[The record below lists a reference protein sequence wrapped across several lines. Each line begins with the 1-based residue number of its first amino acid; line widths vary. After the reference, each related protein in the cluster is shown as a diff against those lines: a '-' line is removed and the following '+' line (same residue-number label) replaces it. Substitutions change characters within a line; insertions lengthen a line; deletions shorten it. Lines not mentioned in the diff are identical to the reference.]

1 MFLPRSGLATVGE
14 HFSSECRLAAVCCGM
29 GEAAENKYV
38 SQLQDVYN
46 SCDTTGTGYLDKEE
60 LTELCRKLHLERQLP
75 VLLQTLLGHDHF
87 ARVNFE
93 EFKEGFVAVLSSNID
108 LGISDEESS
117 YLEPAVPDD
126 VKPKYVNGA
135 KWYGRWT
142 KPELQETEVETTK
155 YLQDQQVK
163 ASVKSQL
170 RRSASLESAESLKSD
185 EEVESAKEPQNEMFP
200 AQGQTSTW
208 NPDLFD
214 SPRQTDSPCF
224 DMTEGQIRGIWE
236 ELDIGNT
243 GYLSKCE
250 LATVCKNIGL
260 KELEQE
266 ELEDLFRRL
275 DRDGDGRVSF
285 QEFELGLSSHGPV
298 SFPVFSTPVKQP
310 RQLPDHQASE
320 ENGLRIATPL
330 LLSSYE
336 CLRPFSCI
344 NDGSGFASPA
354 QILSI
359 WAQEGVENCKE
370 ILKSLDFS
378 LEEKVS
384 LAELAVAFDNE
395 LMVSKSGVQHAAF
408 ASYKH
413 ELNYLEAQ
421 VEQVSRERDKARLD
435 LEKAEKLN
443 LQLVKEVDD
452 HHEAMEHHHESKLKD
467 LEQDYRGKLSII
479 KSDVE
484 TDRALLLQQVT
495 DQQTK
500 LEVDIKLLQGE
511 KTSLREKLTLAVQE
525 NRRLQ
530 SEVTAVVEKLS
541 ESEKLVSKL
550 QKELDFMLKDKLGVV
565 DPHSTE
571 LLLQEERF
579 AAIIKEYELQSRE
592 LRDKN
597 DELQTELERL
607 HSHLQESQYRRAWRK
622 MKETKL
628 GGRLLPADE
637 TQRGDQSLLVS
648 QQLSA
653 AGKTGV
659 LFVEAGAS
667 PVSIETELMTEQ
679 LKEQLQDLKIQLE
692 TKVNYYEREIE
703 LMKRNFEK
711 ERKDIEQGFK
721 MEISEL
727 EEQKGD
733 LEELKMKYQEV
744 IDGLKDQLQK
754 STPSQELE
762 KRFEKERSEMEQ
774 YYAKEICNLGQRLAQ
789 ERDKLE
795 EEMKMQHKNELQL
808 MRMELHRVLEDNALL
823 RSKLG
828 RFQQEVEDV
837 EEASNKQRKQ
847 IDELQR
853 EKETVLS
860 ETEELNQ
867 LNKTYKQEIC
877 RLNART
883 LQLSSQLSDL
893 SLQSE
898 TSHSTIQLLNQ
909 RLAQTVSQKEEE
921 AAVAKQ
927 LQATSSKLELEYG
940 RHQSAWQREREL
952 LQQQLRESREK
963 VSQVQ
968 ELEMG
973 LEGVTQE
980 CQTLRLMTAQFREE
994 LEESQDQL
1002 LEANTRLS
1010 LAQSQHRQEL
1020 QQLKDQLESTVPRDC
1035 LAQLQSRWAEEQR
1048 KVQQLQE
1055 NLSFQAEQASRQ
1067 LAAFQEEHE
1076 RLLRTREERTEE
1088 LERDVGSMQM
1098 MLQEKVTQLQE
1109 QHDRNVKCDLLLKDL
1124 YVENAQLVK
1133 AVQATEQR
1141 QKNAEK
1147 KNLALEEK
1155 LSALTQLIRRMAQ
1168 ASLSV

>member
-1 MFLPRSGLATVGE
+1 
-14 HFSSECRLAAVCCGM
+14 M
-29 GEAAENKYV
+29 GEEEENKYV
-38 SQLQDVYN
+38 SQLKDVYN

-60 LTELCRKLHLERQLP
+60 LTELCHKLHLERQLP
-75 VLLQTLLGHDHF
+75 GLLHTLLGSDHF

-93 EFKEGFVAVLSSNID
+93 EFKEGFVAVLSSNPD

-142 KPELQETEVETTK
+142 RPELQGTEVETTK
-155 YLQDQQVK
+155 YLQDQQLK

-170 RRSASLESAESLKSD
+170 RRSASLESVESLKSD
-185 EEVESAKEPQNEMFP
+185 EETESAKEPQNEIFE
-200 AQGQTSTW
+200 AQGQMSTW
-208 NPDLFD
+208 NPDLCD
-214 SPRQTDSPCF
+214 SPRQMSSPSF
-224 DMTEGQIRGIWE
+224 DMTESQIRGLWE
-236 ELDIGNT
+236 ELDVRNS
-243 GYLSKCE
+243 GYLNKHE

-260 KELEQE
+260 QELEKE
-266 ELEDLFRRL
+266 ELEDLFCRL

-285 QEFELGLSSHGPV
+285 EEFELGLFSHRPV
-298 SFPVFSTPVKQP
+298 SFPVSSTPATQH
-310 RQLPDHQASE
+310 RQLLSCPASE
-320 ENGLRIATPL
+320 ESGHRLAPPS
-330 LLSSYE
+330 LLSSYVGL
-336 CLRPFSCI
+336 CPFSSI
-344 NDGSGFASPA
+344 DDGSGFVSPE
-354 QILSI
+354 QVVSM

-378 LEEKVS
+378 MGEKVS
-384 LAELAVAFDNE
+384 LVELAMAFDNE

-413 ELNYLEAQ
+413 ELHYLEAL
-421 VEQVSRERDKARLD
+421 VEQVSRERDKVKLD
-435 LEKAEKLN
+435 LEKAEKRN

-452 HHEAMEHHHESKLKD
+452 HHAAMQQHHESRLKD

-479 KSDVE
+479 KSEVE
-484 TDRALLLQQVT
+484 TERVLFWQQVT

-500 LEVDIKLLQGE
+500 LEVDMKLLQDE

-525 NRRLQ
+525 NSRFQ
-530 SEVTAVVEKLS
+530 SEITEVVEKLA

-550 QKELDFMLKDKLGVV
+550 QKELDFMLKDKLGAV

-571 LLLQEERF
+571 LLHQEERF
-579 AAIIKEYELQSRE
+579 AEIIKEYELQSQE

-597 DELQTELERL
+597 DELQTELEKLR
-607 HSHLQESQYRRAWRK
+607 SQLQESKYRRAWRK
-622 MKETKL
+622 MKEKKL
-628 GGRLLPADE
+628 GGRLLTADE
-637 TQRGDQSLLVS
+637 TQSGDQSLLVS
-648 QQLSA
+648 WRLSA
-653 AGKTGV
+653 AGKHGV
-659 LFVEAGAS
+659 GADACA
-667 PVSIETELMTEQ
+667 VSIETELMIEQ

-721 MEISEL
+721 IEISEL

-733 LEELKMKYQEV
+733 LEELNVKYQEV

-754 STPSQELE
+754 STPNQELE

-795 EEMKMQHKNELQL
+795 EETKIQHKNELQL
-808 MRMELHRVLEDNALL
+808 MRMELLRVSEDNALL
-823 RSKLG
+823 RNKLE
-828 RFQQEVEDV
+828 RFQQEVEDA
-837 EEASNKQRKQ
+837 EEASNKQREQ
-847 IDELQR
+847 IYELQS
-853 EKETVLS
+853 EKEKTLA
-860 ETEELNQ
+860 EREELNQ
-867 LNKTYKQEIC
+867 MNKKYKQEISQ
-877 RLNART
+877 LNART

-893 SLQSE
+893 GLQSE
-898 TSHSTIQLLNQ
+898 TSHRTIQLLKQ
-909 RLAQTVSQKEEE
+909 RLAETVSRKEEE

-927 LQATSSKLELEYG
+927 LQETSSKLELEYSQ
-940 RHQSAWQREREL
+940 HQSAWQREREL
-952 LQQQLRESREK
+952 LTQQLRASREQ

-968 ELEMG
+968 ELEVE
-973 LEGVTQE
+973 LERVIQE
-980 CQTLRLMTAQFREE
+980 CQTLRLMKAQLRDE

-1010 LAQSQHRQEL
+1010 LAQSQHKQEL
-1020 QQLKDQLESTVPRDC
+1020 QQLKDQMDSTVSKDC
-1035 LAQLQSRWAEEQR
+1035 LAQLQSRWAEEQQ

-1055 NLSFQAEQASRQ
+1055 NLNFQAEQASRQ

-1076 RLLRTREERTEE
+1076 RLLRTMEERTEE
-1088 LERDVGSMQM
+1088 LERDVRTGQM
-1098 MLQEKVTQLQE
+1098 MLQEEVTQLKE
-1109 QHDRNVKCDLLLKDL
+1109 QRDRNVKCDLLLKDL
-1124 YVENAQLVK
+1124 YVENAQLMK
-1133 AVQATEQR
+1133 ALQATEQR

-1155 LSALTQLIRRMAQ
+1155 VSALNQLMRRMAQ

>member
-1 MFLPRSGLATVGE
+1 
-14 HFSSECRLAAVCCGM
+14 M
-29 GEAAENKYV
+29 GEEAENMYV
-38 SQLQDVYN
+38 SQLKDVYN

-75 VLLQTLLGHDHF
+75 VLLQTLLGRNCF

-170 RRSASLESAESLKSD
+170 RRSASLESVESLKSD
-185 EEVESAKEPQNEMFP
+185 EEVQSAKESQNEMRA
-200 AQGQTSTW
+200 AQGQMGTW

-214 SPRQTDSPCF
+214 SPRRTASPCF

-236 ELDIGNT
+236 ELDVGNT
-243 GYLSKCE
+243 GYLSKRE

-298 SFPVFSTPVKQP
+298 SFPVSSTPVKQS
-310 RQLPDHQASE
+310 RQPPDHQASE
-320 ENGLRIATPL
+320 ENGLRIATPP
-330 LLSSYE
+330 LLSSYT
-336 CLRPFSCI
+336 CLHPFSCI
-344 NDGSGFASPA
+344 DDGSGFASPA
-354 QILSI
+354 HVLSI

-384 LAELAVAFDNE
+384 LVELAVAFDNE
-395 LMVSKSGVQHAAF
+395 LMVFKSGVQHAAF

-413 ELNYLEAQ
+413 ELHYLEAQ

-435 LEKAEKLN
+435 LEKAEKRN

-452 HHEAMEHHHESKLKD
+452 HHVAMEHHHESKLKD
-467 LEQDYRGKLSII
+467 MEQDYQGKLSII

-495 DQQTK
+495 DQHTK

-530 SEVTAVVEKLS
+530 SEVTEVVEKLS
-541 ESEKLVSKL
+541 ESEKQVSKL
-550 QKELDFMLKDKLGVV
+550 QKELDFMLKDK
-565 DPHSTE
+565 
-571 LLLQEERF
+571 
-579 AAIIKEYELQSRE
+579 E

-597 DELQTELERL
+597 DELQIELEKLR
-607 HSHLQESQYRRAWRK
+607 SQLQESQYRRTWRK
-622 MKETKL
+622 MKENKP

-637 TQRGDQSLLVS
+637 TQRGDRSLLAS
-648 QQLSA
+648 RQLSA
-653 AGKTGV
+653 AGKAGV
-659 LFVEAGAS
+659 LFVEAGACA
-667 PVSIETELMTEQ
+667 VSIETELMTEQ

-733 LEELKMKYQEV
+733 LEELKVKYQEV
-744 IDGLKDQLQK
+744 IGGLKDQLQK

-789 ERDKLE
+789 ERDQLE

-808 MRMELHRVLEDNALL
+808 TRMELHRVSEDNALL
-823 RSKLG
+823 RNKLR
-828 RFQQEVEDV
+828 RFQEDV

-853 EKETVLS
+853 EKEMVVS

-867 LNKTYKQEIC
+867 LNKAYKQEIC

-909 RLAQTVSQKEEE
+909 RLTETVSQKEEE

-927 LQATSSKLELEYG
+927 LQETSSKLELEFG
-940 RHQSAWQREREL
+940 QHQSAWQQEREL
-952 LQQQLRESREK
+952 LHQQLRESREK
-963 VSQVQ
+963 VTQVQ
-968 ELEMG
+968 ELEVE
-973 LEGVTQE
+973 LERVTQE
-980 CQTLRLMTAQFREE
+980 CQTLRLMAAQFREE

-1020 QQLKDQLESTVPRDC
+1020 QQLKDHLESTVSRDC

-1055 NLSFQAEQASRQ
+1055 SLSFQAEQASRQ

-1076 RLLRTREERTEE
+1076 RLLRTMEERTEE
-1088 LERDVGSMQM
+1088 LEWDVRNMQR

-1109 QHDRNVKCDLLLKDL
+1109 QRDRNMKCDLLLKDL

-1133 AVQATEQR
+1133 ALQATEQR

-1155 LSALTQLIRRMAQ
+1155 LSALTELIRRIAQ

>member
-1 MFLPRSGLATVGE
+1 
-14 HFSSECRLAAVCCGM
+14 M
-29 GEAAENKYV
+29 GEEAENKYV
-38 SQLQDVYN
+38 SQLKDVYN

-75 VLLQTLLGHDHF
+75 VLLQTLLGRNCF

-108 LGISDEESS
+108 LGTSDEESS

-163 ASVKSQL
+163 ANVKSQL
-170 RRSASLESAESLKSD
+170 RRSASLESVENFSMILNPVHTLFLQSLKSD
-185 EEVESAKEPQNEMFP
+185 EEAESAKESQNEMLA
-200 AQGQTSTW
+200 AQGQMGTW

-214 SPRQTDSPCF
+214 SPRRTASPCF

-236 ELDIGNT
+236 ELDVGNT
-243 GYLSKCE
+243 GYLSKRE

-266 ELEDLFRRL
+266 ELEDLFCRL

-310 RQLPDHQASE
+310 RQPPDHQASE
-320 ENGLRIATPL
+320 ENGLRIATPP
-330 LLSSYE
+330 LLSSYT
-336 CLRPFSCI
+336 CLHPFSCI
-344 NDGSGFASPA
+344 DDGSGFASPA
-354 QILSI
+354 HILSI

-370 ILKSLDFS
+370 ILKGLDFS

-395 LMVSKSGVQHAAF
+395 LMVFKSGVQHAAF

-413 ELNYLEAQ
+413 ELHYLEAQ

-435 LEKAEKLN
+435 LEKAEKRN

-452 HHEAMEHHHESKLKD
+452 HHVAMEHHHESKLKD
-467 LEQDYRGKLSII
+467 LEQDYQGKLSII

-495 DQQTK
+495 DQHTK
-500 LEVDIKLLQGE
+500 LEADIKLLQGE
-511 KTSLREKLTLAVQE
+511 KNSLKEKLTLAVQE

-530 SEVTAVVEKLS
+530 SEVTEVVEKLL
-541 ESEKLVSKL
+541 ESEKRVSNL
-550 QKELDFMLKDKLGVV
+550 QKELDFILKDKLGMV

-571 LLLQEERF
+571 VLRQEERF
-579 AAIIKEYELQSRE
+579 AKIIKEYELQSRE
-592 LRDKN
+592 LWDKN
-597 DELQTELERL
+597 DELQIELEKLR
-607 HSHLQESQYRRAWRK
+607 SQLQESQYCRAWRK
-622 MKETKL
+622 MKENKP
-628 GGRLLPADE
+628 GGRLLPAGE
-637 TQRGDQSLLVS
+637 TQRGDQSLLAS

-653 AGKTGV
+653 AGKAGV
-659 LFVEAGAS
+659 LFLEAGACA
-667 PVSIETELMTEQ
+667 VSIETELMIEQ

-733 LEELKMKYQEV
+733 LEELKVKYQEV

-754 STPSQELE
+754 SAPSQDLE

-795 EEMKMQHKNELQL
+795 EEMKMQHKKELQL
-808 MRMELHRVLEDNALL
+808 MRMELRRVSEDNALL
-823 RSKLG
+823 RNKLG
-828 RFQQEVEDV
+828 RLQEDV

-853 EKETVLS
+853 EKEMVLS

-867 LNKTYKQEIC
+867 LNKTYKQDIC

-883 LQLSSQLSDL
+883 LQLNSQLSDL

-898 TSHSTIQLLNQ
+898 TSRSTIQLLNQ
-909 RLAQTVSQKEEE
+909 RLAETASQKEEE

-927 LQATSSKLELEYG
+927 LQETSSKLELEFG
-940 RHQSAWQREREL
+940 QHHSAWQQEREL
-952 LQQQLRESREK
+952 LHQQLRESREK

-968 ELEMG
+968 ELEVE
-973 LEGVTQE
+973 LERVTQE
-980 CQTLRLMTAQFREE
+980 CQTLRLMAAQFRDE

-1010 LAQSQHRQEL
+1010 LTQSQHRQEL
-1020 QQLKDQLESTVPRDC
+1020 QQLKDHLESTVSRDC
-1035 LAQLQSRWAEEQR
+1035 LAQLQGRWAEEQR

-1055 NLSFQAEQASRQ
+1055 SLSFQAEQASRQ
-1067 LAAFQEEHE
+1067 LAAFQ
-1076 RLLRTREERTEE
+1076 TA
-1088 LERDVGSMQM
+1088 
-1098 MLQEKVTQLQE
+1098 K
-1109 QHDRNVKCDLLLKDL
+1109 
-1124 YVENAQLVK
+1124 
-1133 AVQATEQR
+1133 
-1141 QKNAEK
+1141 
-1147 KNLALEEK
+1147 
-1155 LSALTQLIRRMAQ
+1155 
-1168 ASLSV
+1168 

>member
-1 MFLPRSGLATVGE
+1 MRDARRIPEIS
-14 HFSSECRLAAVCCGM
+14 RLAAVCCGM
-29 GEAAENKYV
+29 GEEAENKYV
-38 SQLQDVYN
+38 SQLKDVYN

-60 LTELCRKLHLERQLP
+60 LTELCHKLHLERQLP
-75 VLLQTLLGHDHF
+75 VLLQTLLGRNCF

-170 RRSASLESAESLKSD
+170 RRSASLESVESLKSD
-185 EEVESAKEPQNEMFP
+185 EEAESAKESQNEMLA
-200 AQGQTSTW
+200 AQGQMGTW

-214 SPRQTDSPCF
+214 SPRRTASPCF

-236 ELDIGNT
+236 ELDVGNT
-243 GYLSKCE
+243 GYLSKRE

-310 RQLPDHQASE
+310 RQPPDH
-320 ENGLRIATPL
+320 
-330 LLSSYE
+330 
-336 CLRPFSCI
+336 
-344 NDGSGFASPA
+344 
-354 QILSI
+354 
-359 WAQEGVENCKE
+359 
-370 ILKSLDFS
+370 
-378 LEEKVS
+378 
-384 LAELAVAFDNE
+384 
-395 LMVSKSGVQHAAF
+395 
-408 ASYKH
+408 
-413 ELNYLEAQ
+413 
-421 VEQVSRERDKARLD
+421 
-435 LEKAEKLN
+435 
-443 LQLVKEVDD
+443 
-452 HHEAMEHHHESKLKD
+452 
-467 LEQDYRGKLSII
+467 
-479 KSDVE
+479 
-484 TDRALLLQQVT
+484 
-495 DQQTK
+495 
-500 LEVDIKLLQGE
+500 
-511 KTSLREKLTLAVQE
+511 QE

-530 SEVTAVVEKLS
+530 SEVTEVVEKLS
-541 ESEKLVSKL
+541 ESEKRVSKL
-550 QKELDFMLKDKLGVV
+550 QKELDFMLKDKLGMV

-571 LLLQEERF
+571 LLHQEERF
-579 AAIIKEYELQSRE
+579 AEIIKEYELQSRRVKE

-597 DELQTELERL
+597 DELQIELEKLR
-607 HSHLQESQYRRAWRK
+607 SQLQESQYRRAWRK
-622 MKETKL
+622 MKENKP

-637 TQRGDQSLLVS
+637 TQRGDQSLLAS
-648 QQLSA
+648 RRLSA
-653 AGKTGV
+653 AGKAGV
-659 LFVEAGAS
+659 LFLEAGACA
-667 PVSIETELMTEQ
+667 VSIETELMIEQ

-733 LEELKMKYQEV
+733 LEELKVKYQEV

-823 RSKLG
+823 RNKLG
-828 RFQQEVEDV
+828 RFQEDV
-837 EEASNKQRKQ
+837 EEASNNQRKQ

-853 EKETVLS
+853 EKEMALS

-877 RLNART
+877 QLNART
-883 LQLSSQLSDL
+883 LQLNSQLSDL

-909 RLAQTVSQKEEE
+909 RLAETVSQKEEE

-927 LQATSSKLELEYG
+927 LQETSSKLELEFG
-940 RHQSAWQREREL
+940 QHQSAWQQEREL
-952 LQQQLRESREK
+952 LHQQLRESGEK

-968 ELEMG
+968 ELEVE
-973 LEGVTQE
+973 LERVTQE
-980 CQTLRLMTAQFREE
+980 CQTLRLMAAQFREE

-1010 LAQSQHRQEL
+1010 LTQSQHRQEL
-1020 QQLKDQLESTVPRDC
+1020 QQLKDHLASTVSRDC

-1055 NLSFQAEQASRQ
+1055 SLSFQAEQASRQ

-1076 RLLRTREERTEE
+1076 RLLRTMEERTEE
-1088 LERDVGSMQM
+1088 LERDVKNMQR

-1109 QHDRNVKCDLLLKDL
+1109 QRDRNVKCDLLLKDL

-1133 AVQATEQR
+1133 ALQATEQR
-1141 QKNAEK
+1141 EKNAEK

-1155 LSALTQLIRRMAQ
+1155 LSALTELIRRMAQ

>member
-1 MFLPRSGLATVGE
+1 MASFIGLILEIFYLSFQSLQNVPLSFLLVFFSSVSLSLSLSYLIPVAMRSGSPWI
-14 HFSSECRLAAVCCGM
+14 SSTICWWDRLLLHWLAAVCCGM

-200 AQGQTSTW
+200 AQGQTGTW

-511 KTSLREKLTLAVQE
+511 KTSLREKLTLAVQ
-525 NRRLQ
+525 
-530 SEVTAVVEKLS
+530 
-541 ESEKLVSKL
+541 
-550 QKELDFMLKDKLGVV
+550 
-565 DPHSTE
+565 
-571 LLLQEERF
+571 
-579 AAIIKEYELQSRE
+579 
-592 LRDKN
+592 
-597 DELQTELERL
+597 
-607 HSHLQESQYRRAWRK
+607 
-622 MKETKL
+622 
-628 GGRLLPADE
+628 
-637 TQRGDQSLLVS
+637 
-648 QQLSA
+648 
-653 AGKTGV
+653 
-659 LFVEAGAS
+659 
-667 PVSIETELMTEQ
+667 
-679 LKEQLQDLKIQLE
+679 
-692 TKVNYYEREIE
+692 VNYYEREIE

-808 MRMELHRVLEDNALL
+808 MRMELHRVLEDNTLL

-940 RHQSAWQREREL
+940 QHQSAWQREREL

-973 LEGVTQE
+973 LERVTQE
-980 CQTLRLMTAQFREE
+980 CQTLRLMTAQLREE

-1020 QQLKDQLESTVPRDC
+1020 QLLKDQLESTVPRDC

-1109 QHDRNVKCDLLLKDL
+1109 QRDRNVKCDLLLKDL

-1133 AVQATEQR
+1133 ALQATEQR

>member
-1 MFLPRSGLATVGE
+1 
-14 HFSSECRLAAVCCGM
+14 M
-29 GEAAENKYV
+29 GEEAENMYV
-38 SQLQDVYN
+38 SQLKDVYN

-75 VLLQTLLGHDHF
+75 VLLQTLLGRNCF

-170 RRSASLESAESLKSD
+170 RRSASLESVESLKSD
-185 EEVESAKEPQNEMFP
+185 EEVQSAKESQNEMRA
-200 AQGQTSTW
+200 AQGQMGTW

-214 SPRQTDSPCF
+214 SPRRTASPCF

-236 ELDIGNT
+236 ELDVGNT
-243 GYLSKCE
+243 GYLSKRE

-298 SFPVFSTPVKQP
+298 SFPVSSTPVKQS
-310 RQLPDHQASE
+310 RQPPDHQASE
-320 ENGLRIATPL
+320 ENGLRIATPP
-330 LLSSYE
+330 LLSSYT
-336 CLRPFSCI
+336 CLHPFSCI
-344 NDGSGFASPA
+344 DDGSGFASPA
-354 QILSI
+354 HVLSI

-384 LAELAVAFDNE
+384 LVELAVAFDNE
-395 LMVSKSGVQHAAF
+395 LMVFKSGVQHAAF

-413 ELNYLEAQ
+413 ELHYLEAQ

-435 LEKAEKLN
+435 LEKAEKRN

-452 HHEAMEHHHESKLKD
+452 HHVAMEHHHESKLKD
-467 LEQDYRGKLSII
+467 MEQDYQGKLSII

-495 DQQTK
+495 DQHTK

-530 SEVTAVVEKLS
+530 SEVTEVVEKLS
-541 ESEKLVSKL
+541 ESEKQVSKL
-550 QKELDFMLKDKLGVV
+550 QKELDFMLKDKLGMV

-571 LLLQEERF
+571 LLHQEERF
-579 AAIIKEYELQSRE
+579 AEIITEYELQSRE

-597 DELQTELERL
+597 DELQIELEKLR
-607 HSHLQESQYRRAWRK
+607 SQLQESQYRRTWRK
-622 MKETKL
+622 MKENKP
-628 GGRLLPADE
+628 GGRLLPA
-637 TQRGDQSLLVS
+637 
-648 QQLSA
+648 
-653 AGKTGV
+653 GV
-659 LFVEAGAS
+659 LFVEAGACA
-667 PVSIETELMTEQ
+667 VSIETELMTEQ

-733 LEELKMKYQEV
+733 LEELKVKYQEV
-744 IDGLKDQLQK
+744 IGGLKDQLQK

-789 ERDKLE
+789 ERDQLE

-808 MRMELHRVLEDNALL
+808 TRMELHRVSEDNALL
-823 RSKLG
+823 RNKLR
-828 RFQQEVEDV
+828 RFQEDV

-853 EKETVLS
+853 EKEMVVS

-867 LNKTYKQEIC
+867 LNKAYKQEIC

-909 RLAQTVSQKEEE
+909 RLTETVSQKEEE

-927 LQATSSKLELEYG
+927 LQETSSKLELEFG
-940 RHQSAWQREREL
+940 QHQSAWQQEREL
-952 LQQQLRESREK
+952 LHQQLRESREK
-963 VSQVQ
+963 VTQVQ
-968 ELEMG
+968 ELEVE
-973 LEGVTQE
+973 LERVTQE
-980 CQTLRLMTAQFREE
+980 CQTLRLMAAQFREE

-1020 QQLKDQLESTVPRDC
+1020 QQLKDHLESTVSRDC

-1055 NLSFQAEQASRQ
+1055 SLSFQAEQASRQ

-1076 RLLRTREERTEE
+1076 RLLRTMEERTEE
-1088 LERDVGSMQM
+1088 LEWDVRNMQR

-1109 QHDRNVKCDLLLKDL
+1109 QRDRNMKCDLLLKDL

-1133 AVQATEQR
+1133 ALQATEQR

-1155 LSALTQLIRRMAQ
+1155 LSALTELIRRIAQ

>member
-1 MFLPRSGLATVGE
+1 MASFIGLILEIFYLSFQSLQNVPLSFLLVFFSSVSLSLSLSYLIPVAMRSGSPWI
-14 HFSSECRLAAVCCGM
+14 SSTICWWDRLLLHWLAAVCCGM

-200 AQGQTSTW
+200 AQGQTGTW

-530 SEVTAVVEKLS
+530 SEVTAIVEKLS

-550 QKELDFMLKDKLGVV
+550 QKELDFMLKD
-565 DPHSTE
+565 
-571 LLLQEERF
+571 
-579 AAIIKEYELQSRE
+579 
-592 LRDKN
+592 
-597 DELQTELERL
+597 
-607 HSHLQESQYRRAWRK
+607 
-622 MKETKL
+622 
-628 GGRLLPADE
+628 
-637 TQRGDQSLLVS
+637 
-648 QQLSA
+648 
-653 AGKTGV
+653 
-659 LFVEAGAS
+659 
-667 PVSIETELMTEQ
+667 
-679 LKEQLQDLKIQLE
+679 
-692 TKVNYYEREIE
+692 KVNYYEREIE

-808 MRMELHRVLEDNALL
+808 MRMELHRVLEDNTLL

-940 RHQSAWQREREL
+940 QHQSAWQREREL

-973 LEGVTQE
+973 LERVTQE
-980 CQTLRLMTAQFREE
+980 CQTLRLMTAQLREE

-1020 QQLKDQLESTVPRDC
+1020 QLLKDQLESTVPRDC

-1109 QHDRNVKCDLLLKDL
+1109 QRDRNVKCDLLLKDL

-1133 AVQATEQR
+1133 ALQATEQR

>member
-1 MFLPRSGLATVGE
+1 
-14 HFSSECRLAAVCCGM
+14 M
-29 GEAAENKYV
+29 GEEAENKYV
-38 SQLQDVYN
+38 SQLKDVYN

-75 VLLQTLLGHDHF
+75 VLLQTLLGRNCF

-170 RRSASLESAESLKSD
+170 RRSASLESVESLKSD
-185 EEVESAKEPQNEMFP
+185 EEAQSAKESQNEMLA
-200 AQGQTSTW
+200 AQGQMGTW

-214 SPRQTDSPCF
+214 SPRRTASPCF
-224 DMTEGQIRGIWE
+224 DMMEGQIRGIWE
-236 ELDIGNT
+236 ELDVGNT

-298 SFPVFSTPVKQP
+298 SFPVSSTPFKQL
-310 RQLPDHQASE
+310 RQPPDH
-320 ENGLRIATPL
+320 
-330 LLSSYE
+330 
-336 CLRPFSCI
+336 
-344 NDGSGFASPA
+344 
-354 QILSI
+354 
-359 WAQEGVENCKE
+359 
-370 ILKSLDFS
+370 
-378 LEEKVS
+378 
-384 LAELAVAFDNE
+384 
-395 LMVSKSGVQHAAF
+395 
-408 ASYKH
+408 
-413 ELNYLEAQ
+413 
-421 VEQVSRERDKARLD
+421 
-435 LEKAEKLN
+435 
-443 LQLVKEVDD
+443 
-452 HHEAMEHHHESKLKD
+452 
-467 LEQDYRGKLSII
+467 
-479 KSDVE
+479 
-484 TDRALLLQQVT
+484 
-495 DQQTK
+495 
-500 LEVDIKLLQGE
+500 
-511 KTSLREKLTLAVQE
+511 QE

-530 SEVTAVVEKLS
+530 SEVTEVVEKLS
-541 ESEKLVSKL
+541 ESEKRVSKL
-550 QKELDFMLKDKLGVV
+550 QKELDFVLKDKLDMV

-571 LLLQEERF
+571 LLHQEERF
-579 AAIIKEYELQSRE
+579 AEIITEYELQSRE
-592 LRDKN
+592 LWDKN
-597 DELQTELERL
+597 DELQIELEKLR
-607 HSHLQESQYRRAWRK
+607 SQLQESQYRRTWRK
-622 MKETKL
+622 MKENKP
-628 GGRLLPADE
+628 GGRLLPA
-637 TQRGDQSLLVS
+637 
-648 QQLSA
+648 
-653 AGKTGV
+653 GV
-659 LFVEAGAS
+659 LFVEAGACA
-667 PVSIETELMTEQ
+667 VSIETELMIEQ

-733 LEELKMKYQEV
+733 LEELKVKYQEV
-744 IDGLKDQLQK
+744 IGGLKDQLQK

-789 ERDKLE
+789 ERDQLE

-808 MRMELHRVLEDNALL
+808 TRMELHRVSEDNALL
-823 RSKLG
+823 RNKLR
-828 RFQQEVEDV
+828 RFQEDV

-853 EKETVLS
+853 EKEMALS

-877 RLNART
+877 QLNART

-909 RLAQTVSQKEEE
+909 RLAETVSQKEEE

-927 LQATSSKLELEYG
+927 LQETSSKLELEFG
-940 RHQSAWQREREL
+940 QHQSAWQQEREL
-952 LQQQLRESREK
+952 LHQQLRESREK
-963 VSQVQ
+963 VTQVQ
-968 ELEMG
+968 ELEVE
-973 LEGVTQE
+973 LERVTQE
-980 CQTLRLMTAQFREE
+980 CQTLRLMAAQFREE

-1020 QQLKDQLESTVPRDC
+1020 QQLKDHLESTVSRDC

-1055 NLSFQAEQASRQ
+1055 SLSFQAEQASRQ
-1067 LAAFQEEHE
+1067 LATFQEDHE
-1076 RLLRTREERTEE
+1076 RLLRTMEERTEE
-1088 LERDVGSMQM
+1088 LEWDVRNMQR
-1098 MLQEKVTQLQE
+1098 MLQEMVTQLQE
-1109 QHDRNVKCDLLLKDL
+1109 QRDRNMKCDLLLKDL

-1133 AVQATEQR
+1133 ALQATEQR

-1155 LSALTQLIRRMAQ
+1155 LSALTELIRRMAQ

>member
-1 MFLPRSGLATVGE
+1 
-14 HFSSECRLAAVCCGM
+14 M
-29 GEAAENKYV
+29 GEEAENKYV
-38 SQLQDVYN
+38 SQLKDVYN

-75 VLLQTLLGHDHF
+75 VLLQTLLGRNCF

-142 KPELQETEVETTK
+142 KPELQKTEVETTK
-155 YLQDQQVK
+155 YLQDQQLK

-170 RRSASLESAESLKSD
+170 RRSASLESVESLKSD
-185 EEVESAKEPQNEMFP
+185 EEAQSAKESQNEMLA
-200 AQGQTSTW
+200 AQGQMGTW

-214 SPRQTDSPCF
+214 SPRRTASPCF

-236 ELDIGNT
+236 ELDVGNT
-243 GYLSKCE
+243 GYLSKHE

-266 ELEDLFRRL
+266 ELEDLFCRL

-310 RQLPDHQASE
+310 RQPQDHQASE
-320 ENGLRIATPL
+320 ENGLRIATPP
-330 LLSSYE
+330 LLSSYT
-336 CLRPFSCI
+336 CLYPFSCI
-344 NDGSGFASPA
+344 DDGSGFASPA
-354 QILSI
+354 HILSI

-384 LAELAVAFDNE
+384 LVELAMAFDNE
-395 LMVSKSGVQHAAF
+395 LMVFKSGVQHAAF

-413 ELNYLEAQ
+413 ELHYLEAQ

-435 LEKAEKLN
+435 LEKAEKRN
-443 LQLVKEVDD
+443 LQLIKEVDD
-452 HHEAMEHHHESKLKD
+452 HHMAMEHHHESKLKD
-467 LEQDYRGKLSII
+467 MEQDYQGKLSII

-484 TDRALLLQQVT
+484 TDRALLLQQET
-495 DQQTK
+495 NQHTK

-530 SEVTAVVEKLS
+530 TEVTEVVEKLS
-541 ESEKLVSKL
+541 ESEKRVSKL
-550 QKELDFMLKDKLGVV
+550 QKELDFMLKDKLGMV

-571 LLLQEERF
+571 LLHQEEHF
-579 AAIIKEYELQSRE
+579 AEIITEYERQSRRVKE
-592 LRDKN
+592 LWDKN
-597 DELQTELERL
+597 DELQIELEKL
-607 HSHLQESQYRRAWRK
+607 HSQLQESQYRRAWHK
-622 MKETKL
+622 MKENKP
-628 GGRLLPADE
+628 GGRLLPA
-637 TQRGDQSLLVS
+637 
-648 QQLSA
+648 
-653 AGKTGV
+653 GV
-659 LFVEAGAS
+659 LFVEAGACA
-667 PVSIETELMTEQ
+667 VSIETELMIEQ

-733 LEELKMKYQEV
+733 LEELKVKYQEV
-744 IDGLKDQLQK
+744 IGGLKDQLQK
-754 STPSQELE
+754 STPSQEFE

-808 MRMELHRVLEDNALL
+808 MRMELHRVSEDNALL
-823 RSKLG
+823 RNNLR
-828 RFQQEVEDV
+828 RFQEDV

-847 IDELQR
+847 TDELQR
-853 EKETVLS
+853 EKEMALS

-909 RLAQTVSQKEEE
+909 RLAETVSQKEEE

-927 LQATSSKLELEYG
+927 LQETSSKLELEFG
-940 RHQSAWQREREL
+940 QHQSAWQQEREL
-952 LQQQLRESREK
+952 LHQQLRESRKK
-963 VSQVQ
+963 VTQVQ
-968 ELEMG
+968 ELEVE
-973 LEGVTQE
+973 LERVMQE
-980 CQTLRLMTAQFREE
+980 CQTLRLMAAQFREE

-1020 QQLKDQLESTVPRDC
+1020 QQLKDHLESTVSRDC
-1035 LAQLQSRWAEEQR
+1035 LAQLQSRWAEEQQ

-1055 NLSFQAEQASRQ
+1055 SLSFQAEQASRQ
-1067 LAAFQEEHE
+1067 LAAFQEEHK
-1076 RLLRTREERTEE
+1076 RLLRTMEERTEE
-1088 LERDVGSMQM
+1088 LERDVRNMQR
-1098 MLQEKVTQLQE
+1098 MLQEKMTQLQE
-1109 QHDRNVKCDLLLKDL
+1109 QRDRNMKCDLLLKDL

-1133 AVQATEQR
+1133 ALQVTEQR

-1155 LSALTQLIRRMAQ
+1155 LSALTELIRRMAQ

>member
-75 VLLQTLLGHDHF
+75 VLLQTLLGHDYF

-93 EFKEGFVAVLSSNID
+93 EFKEGFVAVLSSNTD
-108 LGISDEESS
+108 PGISDEESS

-142 KPELQETEVETTK
+142 KPEFQETEVETTK

-170 RRSASLESAESLKSD
+170 RRSASLESVESLKSD
-185 EEVESAKEPQNEMFP
+185 EEAESAKEPQNEMFA

-214 SPRQTDSPCF
+214 SPQQTASPCF

-236 ELDIGNT
+236 ELDVGNT
-243 GYLSKCE
+243 GYLSKRE
-250 LATVCKNIGL
+250 LAMVCKNIGL
-260 KELEQE
+260 KELEHE

-285 QEFELGLSSHGPV
+285 QEFELGLSSHGSV

-330 LLSSYE
+330 LLSSYV
-336 CLRPFSCI
+336 CLSPFSCI
-344 NDGSGFASPA
+344 DDGSGFASPA

-384 LAELAVAFDNE
+384 LAELAVAFNNE

-421 VEQVSRERDKARLD
+421 VQQVSRERDKARLD
-435 LEKAEKLN
+435 LEKVEKLN

-452 HHEAMEHHHESKLKD
+452 HHEAMEHQHKSKLKD

-484 TDRALLLQQVT
+484 IDRALLLQQMT

-525 NRRLQ
+525 NRKLQ
-530 SEVTAVVEKLS
+530 SEVTEVVEKLS

-550 QKELDFMLKDKLGVV
+550 QKELHFMLKDKLGLV

-571 LLLQEERF
+571 LLHQEERF
-579 AAIIKEYELQSRE
+579 AEIIKEYELQSRE

-597 DELQTELERL
+597 DELQTELEKLR
-607 HSHLQESQYRRAWRK
+607 SQLQESQYRRAWCK
-622 MKETKL
+622 MKENKP

-648 QQLSA
+648 QRLSA

-692 TKVNYYEREIE
+692 TKVNYYEREIA

-733 LEELKMKYQEV
+733 LEELKVKYQEV

-754 STPSQELE
+754 STPSQKLE

-808 MRMELHRVLEDNALL
+808 IRMELHRVSEDNALL

-853 EKETVLS
+853 EKETALS

-909 RLAQTVSQKEEE
+909 RLAKTMSQKEEE

-940 RHQSAWQREREL
+940 QHQSAWQREREL

-968 ELEMG
+968 ELEVE
-973 LEGVTQE
+973 LERVMQE
-980 CQTLRLMTAQFREE
+980 CQTQRLMTAQFREE

-1020 QQLKDQLESTVPRDC
+1020 QQLKDQLESTVSRDC

-1076 RLLRTREERTEE
+1076 RLLRTREDRTEE
-1088 LERDVGSMQM
+1088 LERDVGSMQK

-1109 QHDRNVKCDLLLKDL
+1109 QRDRNVKCDLLLKDL
-1124 YVENAQLVK
+1124 YVENTQLVK
-1133 AVQATEQR
+1133 ALQATEQR

>member
-1 MFLPRSGLATVGE
+1 
-14 HFSSECRLAAVCCGM
+14 M
-29 GEAAENKYV
+29 GEEAENKYV
-38 SQLQDVYN
+38 SQLKDVYN

-60 LTELCRKLHLERQLP
+60 LTELCRKLHLEKQLP
-75 VLLQTLLGHDHF
+75 VLLQTLLGRNCF

-170 RRSASLESAESLKSD
+170 RRSASLESVESLKSD
-185 EEVESAKEPQNEMFP
+185 EEAESAKESQNEMLA
-200 AQGQTSTW
+200 AQGQMGTW

-214 SPRQTDSPCF
+214 SPRRTASPCF

-236 ELDIGNT
+236 ELDVGNT
-243 GYLSKCE
+243 GYLSKRE

-310 RQLPDHQASE
+310 RQPPDHQASE
-320 ENGLRIATPL
+320 ENGFRIATPPS
-330 LLSSYE
+330 LSSYT
-336 CLRPFSCI
+336 CLHPFSCI
-344 NDGSGFASPA
+344 DDGSGFASPA
-354 QILSI
+354 HILSI

-395 LMVSKSGVQHAAF
+395 LMVFKSGVQHAAF

-413 ELNYLEAQ
+413 ELHYLEAQ

-435 LEKAEKLN
+435 LEKAEKRN

-452 HHEAMEHHHESKLKD
+452 HHMAMEHHHESKLKD
-467 LEQDYRGKLSII
+467 LEQDYQGKLSVI

-484 TDRALLLQQVT
+484 TDRALLLQHVT
-495 DQQTK
+495 DQHTK
-500 LEVDIKLLQGE
+500 LEADIKLLQGE

-530 SEVTAVVEKLS
+530 SEVTEVVVKLS
-541 ESEKLVSKL
+541 ESEKRVSKL
-550 QKELDFMLKDKLGVV
+550 QKELDFMLKDKLGMV

-571 LLLQEERF
+571 LLHQEERF
-579 AAIIKEYELQSRE
+579 AEIIKEYELQSRE

-597 DELQTELERL
+597 DELQIELEKLR
-607 HSHLQESQYRRAWRK
+607 SQLQESQYRRAWRK
-622 MKETKL
+622 MKENKP

-637 TQRGDQSLLVS
+637 TERGDQSLLAS
-648 QQLSA
+648 RRLSA
-653 AGKTGV
+653 AGKAGV
-659 LFVEAGAS
+659 LFLEAGACA
-667 PVSIETELMTEQ
+667 VSIETELMIEQ

-733 LEELKMKYQEV
+733 LEELKVKYQEV

-808 MRMELHRVLEDNALL
+808 MRMELHRVSEDNALL
-823 RSKLG
+823 RNKLG
-828 RFQQEVEDV
+828 RFQEDV
-837 EEASNKQRKQ
+837 EEASNNQRKQ

-853 EKETVLS
+853 EKEMALS

-883 LQLSSQLSDL
+883 LRLNSQLSDL

-909 RLAQTVSQKEEE
+909 RLAETVSQKEEE

-927 LQATSSKLELEYG
+927 LQETSSKLELEFG
-940 RHQSAWQREREL
+940 QHQSAWQQEREL
-952 LQQQLRESREK
+952 LHQQLRESREK

-968 ELEMG
+968 ELEVE
-973 LEGVTQE
+973 LERVTQE
-980 CQTLRLMTAQFREE
+980 CQTLRLMAAQFREE

-1010 LAQSQHRQEL
+1010 LTQSQHRQEL
-1020 QQLKDQLESTVPRDC
+1020 QQLKDHLESTVSRDC

-1055 NLSFQAEQASRQ
+1055 SLSFQAEQASRQ

-1076 RLLRTREERTEE
+1076 RLLRTMEERTEE
-1088 LERDVGSMQM
+1088 LERDVKNMQR

-1109 QHDRNVKCDLLLKDL
+1109 QRDRNVKCDLLLKDL

-1133 AVQATEQR
+1133 ALQATEQR
-1141 QKNAEK
+1141 EKNAEK

-1155 LSALTQLIRRMAQ
+1155 LSALTELIRRMAQ

>member
-1 MFLPRSGLATVGE
+1 MCLASFE
-14 HFSSECRLAAVCCGM
+14 PRLAAVCCGM
-29 GEAAENKYV
+29 GEEAENKYV
-38 SQLQDVYN
+38 SQLKDVYN

-75 VLLQTLLGHDHF
+75 VLLQTLLGRNHF

-163 ASVKSQL
+163 ASAKSQL
-170 RRSASLESAESLKSD
+170 RRSASLESVESLKSD
-185 EEVESAKEPQNEMFP
+185 EEAESAKESQNEMLA
-200 AQGQTSTW
+200 AQGQMSTW

-214 SPRQTDSPCF
+214 SPRRTASPCF

-243 GYLSKCE
+243 GYLSKRE
-250 LATVCKNIGL
+250 LATVCTNIGL

-285 QEFELGLSSHGPV
+285 QEFELGLSSHGPG
-298 SFPVFSTPVKQP
+298 SLPVFSTPVKQP

-330 LLSSYE
+330 LLSSYV
-336 CLRPFSCI
+336 CLHPFSCI
-344 NDGSGFASPA
+344 DDGSGFASPA

-413 ELNYLEAQ
+413 ELHYLAAQ

-435 LEKAEKLN
+435 LEKAEKRN
-443 LQLVKEVDD
+443 LQLAKDVDD
-452 HHEAMEHHHESKLKD
+452 HHAAMEHHHESKLKD
-467 LEQDYRGKLSII
+467 LEQDYQGKLSII

-495 DQQTK
+495 DQHTK
-500 LEVDIKLLQGE
+500 LEADIKLLQGE

-525 NRRLQ
+525 NRGLQ
-530 SEVTAVVEKLS
+530 SEVTEVVEKLS
-541 ESEKLVSKL
+541 ESEKRVSKL

-571 LLLQEERF
+571 LLHQEERF
-579 AAIIKEYELQSRE
+579 AEIIKEYELQSRRVKE

-597 DELQTELERL
+597 DELQIEVEKLR
-607 HSHLQESQYRRAWRK
+607 SQLQESQYRRAWRK
-622 MKETKL
+622 MKENKP

-648 QQLSA
+648 RRLSA

-659 LFVEAGAS
+659 LFVEADACA
-667 PVSIETELMTEQ
+667 VSIETELMIEQ

-721 MEISEL
+721 MEVSEL

-733 LEELKMKYQEV
+733 LEELKVKYQEV

-754 STPSQELE
+754 STLSQELE

-774 YYAKEICNLGQRLAQ
+774 YYAKEICDLGQRLAQ

-808 MRMELHRVLEDNALL
+808 MRMEVHRVSEDNALL
-823 RSKLG
+823 RNKLG
-828 RFQQEVEDV
+828 RFQEDV

-853 EKETVLS
+853 EKEMALS

-877 RLNART
+877 QLNART
-883 LQLSSQLSDL
+883 LQLSHQLSEL
-893 SLQSE
+893 RLRSE
-898 TSHSTIQLLNQ
+898 TDHSTIQLLNQ

-927 LQATSSKLELEYG
+927 LQETSSKLELEFG
-940 RHQSAWQREREL
+940 QHQSAWQREREL
-952 LQQQLRESREK
+952 LQQRLRESREK

-968 ELEMG
+968 ELEVE
-973 LEGVTQE
+973 LERVTQE
-980 CQTLRLMTAQFREE
+980 CQTLRLMAAQFREE

-1010 LAQSQHRQEL
+1010 LTQSQHGQEL
-1020 QQLKDQLESTVPRDC
+1020 QQLKDQLESSVSRNC
-1035 LAQLQSRWAEEQR
+1035 LAQLQRRWAEEQR
-1048 KVQQLQE
+1048 KVQQLQD

-1067 LAAFQEEHE
+1067 LATFQEEHE
-1076 RLLRTREERTEE
+1076 KLLSTMEERTEE
-1088 LERDVGSMQM
+1088 LERDVRNMQR

-1109 QHDRNVKCDLLLKDL
+1109 QRDRNVKCDLLLKDL

-1133 AVQATEQR
+1133 ALQATEQR

-1155 LSALTQLIRRMAQ
+1155 LSALTEVIRRMAQ
-1168 ASLSV
+1168 ASLGV

>member
-1 MFLPRSGLATVGE
+1 
-14 HFSSECRLAAVCCGM
+14 M
-29 GEAAENKYV
+29 GEEAENKYV
-38 SQLQDVYN
+38 SQLKDVYN

-75 VLLQTLLGHDHF
+75 VLLQTLLGRNCF

-142 KPELQETEVETTK
+142 KPELQKTEVETTK
-155 YLQDQQVK
+155 YLQDQQLK

-170 RRSASLESAESLKSD
+170 RRSASLESVESLKSD
-185 EEVESAKEPQNEMFP
+185 EEAQSAKESQNEMLA
-200 AQGQTSTW
+200 AQGQMGTW

-214 SPRQTDSPCF
+214 SPRRTASPCF

-236 ELDIGNT
+236 ELDVGNT
-243 GYLSKCE
+243 GYLSKHE

-266 ELEDLFRRL
+266 ELEDLFCRL

-310 RQLPDHQASE
+310 RQPQDHQASE
-320 ENGLRIATPL
+320 ENGLRIATPP
-330 LLSSYE
+330 LLSSYT
-336 CLRPFSCI
+336 CLYPFSCI
-344 NDGSGFASPA
+344 DDGSGFASPA
-354 QILSI
+354 HILSI

-384 LAELAVAFDNE
+384 LVELAMAFDNE
-395 LMVSKSGVQHAAF
+395 LMVFKSGVQHAAF

-413 ELNYLEAQ
+413 ELHYLEAQ

-435 LEKAEKLN
+435 LEKAEKRN
-443 LQLVKEVDD
+443 LQLIKEVDD
-452 HHEAMEHHHESKLKD
+452 HHMAMEHHHESKLKD
-467 LEQDYRGKLSII
+467 MEQDYQGKLSII

-484 TDRALLLQQVT
+484 TDRALLLQQET
-495 DQQTK
+495 NQHTK

-530 SEVTAVVEKLS
+530 TEVTEVVEKLS
-541 ESEKLVSKL
+541 ESEKRVSKL
-550 QKELDFMLKDKLGVV
+550 QKELDFMLKDK
-565 DPHSTE
+565 E
-571 LLLQEERF
+571 LW
-579 AAIIKEYELQSRE
+579 
-592 LRDKN
+592 DKN
-597 DELQTELERL
+597 DELQIELEKL
-607 HSHLQESQYRRAWRK
+607 HSQLQESQYRRAWHK
-622 MKETKL
+622 MKENKP

-637 TQRGDQSLLVS
+637 TQRGDRSLLVS
-648 QQLSA
+648 PQLSA
-653 AGKTGV
+653 AGKAGV
-659 LFVEAGAS
+659 LFVEAGACA
-667 PVSIETELMTEQ
+667 VSIETELMIEQ

-733 LEELKMKYQEV
+733 LEELKVKYQEV
-744 IDGLKDQLQK
+744 IGGLKDQLQK
-754 STPSQELE
+754 STPSQEFE

-808 MRMELHRVLEDNALL
+808 MRMELHRVSEDNALL
-823 RSKLG
+823 RNNLR
-828 RFQQEVEDV
+828 RFQEDV

-847 IDELQR
+847 TDELQR
-853 EKETVLS
+853 EKEMALS

-909 RLAQTVSQKEEE
+909 RLAETVSQKEEE

-927 LQATSSKLELEYG
+927 LQETSSKLELEFG
-940 RHQSAWQREREL
+940 QHQSAWQQEREL
-952 LQQQLRESREK
+952 LHQQLRESRKK
-963 VSQVQ
+963 VTQVQ
-968 ELEMG
+968 ELEVE
-973 LEGVTQE
+973 LERVMQE
-980 CQTLRLMTAQFREE
+980 CQTLRLMAAQFREE

-1020 QQLKDQLESTVPRDC
+1020 QQLKDHLESTVSRDC
-1035 LAQLQSRWAEEQR
+1035 LAQLQSRWAEEQQ

-1055 NLSFQAEQASRQ
+1055 SLSFQAEQASRQ
-1067 LAAFQEEHE
+1067 LAAFQEEHK
-1076 RLLRTREERTEE
+1076 RLLRTMEERTEE
-1088 LERDVGSMQM
+1088 LERDVRNMQR
-1098 MLQEKVTQLQE
+1098 MLQEKMTQLQE
-1109 QHDRNVKCDLLLKDL
+1109 QRDRNMKCDLLLKDL

-1133 AVQATEQR
+1133 ALQVTEQR

-1155 LSALTQLIRRMAQ
+1155 LSALTELIRRMAQ

>member
-1 MFLPRSGLATVGE
+1 MESSSPWEPFL
-14 HFSSECRLAAVCCGM
+14 
-29 GEAAENKYV
+29 
-38 SQLQDVYN
+38 
-46 SCDTTGTGYLDKEE
+46 
-60 LTELCRKLHLERQLP
+60 LP
-75 VLLQTLLGHDHF
+75 GDRT
-87 ARVNFE
+87 VNFE

-185 EEVESAKEPQNEMFP
+185 EEVESAKEPQNEMFA

-236 ELDIGNT
+236 ELDVGNT

-266 ELEDLFRRL
+266 
-275 DRDGDGRVSF
+275 
-285 QEFELGLSSHGPV
+285 
-298 SFPVFSTPVKQP
+298 
-310 RQLPDHQASE
+310 ASE

-344 NDGSGFASPA
+344 DDGSGFASPA
-354 QILSI
+354 QILSL

-370 ILKSLDFS
+370 ILKDCLSWAMIRSASHISRASLSNLTMIGVVNNSDLLLLFVFRINSLDFS
-378 LEEKVS
+378 LEENVS

-443 LQLVKEVDD
+443 LQLIKEVDD
-452 HHEAMEHHHESKLKD
+452 HHEAMEHHHESKLKYGRAACVPVYNVSCGLDVRLDDLIVPSGLKIYDNAEGGTCHSTYVTWEHKCIESLRELCSQVTD

-530 SEVTAVVEKLS
+530 SEVTEVVEKLS

-550 QKELDFMLKDKLGVV
+550 QKELDFMLKDKLGLV

-579 AAIIKEYELQSRE
+579 AAIIKEYELQSRVC
-592 LRDKN
+592 
-597 DELQTELERL
+597 TG
-607 HSHLQESQYRRAWRK
+607 SAVQESC
-622 MKETKL
+622 
-628 GGRLLPADE
+628 GDDSVLLPRSGEMPHALHVPDE

-648 QQLSA
+648 QRLSA

-733 LEELKMKYQEV
+733 LEELKVKYQEV

-808 MRMELHRVLEDNALL
+808 MRMELHRVSEDNALL

-828 RFQQEVEDV
+828 RLQQEVEDV
-837 EEASNKQRKQ
+837 EEASIKQRKQ

-867 LNKTYKQEIC
+867 L
-877 RLNART
+877 
-883 LQLSSQLSDL
+883 
-893 SLQSE
+893 
-898 TSHSTIQLLNQ
+898 
-909 RLAQTVSQKEEE
+909 
-921 AAVAKQ
+921 
-927 LQATSSKLELEYG
+927 
-940 RHQSAWQREREL
+940 
-952 LQQQLRESREK
+952 

-968 ELEMG
+968 ELEVE
-973 LEGVTQE
+973 LERVTQE

-1055 NLSFQAEQASRQ
+1055 NLNFQAEQASRQ

-1088 LERDVGSMQM
+1088 LERDVGSMQR

-1109 QHDRNVKCDLLLKDL
+1109 QRDRNVKSDLLLKDL

-1133 AVQATEQR
+1133 ALQATEQR

>member
-1 MFLPRSGLATVGE
+1 MASFIGLILEIFYLSFQSLQNVPLSFLLVFFSSVSLSLSLSYLIPVAMRSGSPWI
-14 HFSSECRLAAVCCGM
+14 SSTICWWDRLLLHWLAAVCCGM

-200 AQGQTSTW
+200 AQGQTGTW

-530 SEVTAVVEKLS
+530 SEVTAIVEKLS

-579 AAIIKEYELQSRE
+579 AAIIKEYELQSR
-592 LRDKN
+592 
-597 DELQTELERL
+597 
-607 HSHLQESQYRRAWRK
+607 
-622 MKETKL
+622 
-628 GGRLLPADE
+628 
-637 TQRGDQSLLVS
+637 
-648 QQLSA
+648 
-653 AGKTGV
+653 
-659 LFVEAGAS
+659 
-667 PVSIETELMTEQ
+667 
-679 LKEQLQDLKIQLE
+679 
-692 TKVNYYEREIE
+692 VNYYEREIE

-808 MRMELHRVLEDNALL
+808 MRMELHRVLEDNTLL

-940 RHQSAWQREREL
+940 QHQSAWQREREL

-973 LEGVTQE
+973 LERVTQE
-980 CQTLRLMTAQFREE
+980 CQTLRLMTAQLREE

-1020 QQLKDQLESTVPRDC
+1020 QLLKDQLESTVPRDC

-1109 QHDRNVKCDLLLKDL
+1109 QRDRNVKCDLLLKDL

-1133 AVQATEQR
+1133 ALQATEQR

>member
-1 MFLPRSGLATVGE
+1 
-14 HFSSECRLAAVCCGM
+14 
-29 GEAAENKYV
+29 
-38 SQLQDVYN
+38 
-46 SCDTTGTGYLDKEE
+46 
-60 LTELCRKLHLERQLP
+60 
-75 VLLQTLLGHDHF
+75 
-87 ARVNFE
+87 
-93 EFKEGFVAVLSSNID
+93 
-108 LGISDEESS
+108 
-117 YLEPAVPDD
+117 
-126 VKPKYVNGA
+126 
-135 KWYGRWT
+135 
-142 KPELQETEVETTK
+142 
-155 YLQDQQVK
+155 
-163 ASVKSQL
+163 
-170 RRSASLESAESLKSD
+170 
-185 EEVESAKEPQNEMFP
+185 MFP

-628 GGRLLPADE
+628 GGRLLPAGRRRCLGCIWSVFSATKQTGDSLLMTARIPHDLNAPGGHVNPSNE

-867 LNKTYKQEIC
+867 LNKTYKQEMC

-968 ELEMG
+968 ELEME
-973 LEGVTQE
+973 LEGMTQE

-1055 NLSFQAEQASRQ
+1055 NLSFQAEQASKQ

-1088 LERDVGSMQM
+1088 LERNVGSMQM

-1109 QHDRNVKCDLLLKDL
+1109 QRDRNVKCDLLLKDL

-1133 AVQATEQR
+1133 ALQATEQR

>member
-1 MFLPRSGLATVGE
+1 
-14 HFSSECRLAAVCCGM
+14 M
-29 GEAAENKYV
+29 GEEAENKYV
-38 SQLQDVYN
+38 SQLKDVYN

-75 VLLQTLLGHDHF
+75 VLLQTLLGRNCF

-170 RRSASLESAESLKSD
+170 RRSASLESVESLKSD
-185 EEVESAKEPQNEMFP
+185 EEAQSAKESQNEMLA
-200 AQGQTSTW
+200 AQGQMGTW

-214 SPRQTDSPCF
+214 SPRRTASPCF
-224 DMTEGQIRGIWE
+224 DMMEGQIRGIWE
-236 ELDIGNT
+236 ELDVGNT

-298 SFPVFSTPVKQP
+298 SFPVSSTPFKQL
-310 RQLPDHQASE
+310 RQPPDH
-320 ENGLRIATPL
+320 
-330 LLSSYE
+330 
-336 CLRPFSCI
+336 
-344 NDGSGFASPA
+344 
-354 QILSI
+354 
-359 WAQEGVENCKE
+359 
-370 ILKSLDFS
+370 
-378 LEEKVS
+378 
-384 LAELAVAFDNE
+384 
-395 LMVSKSGVQHAAF
+395 
-408 ASYKH
+408 
-413 ELNYLEAQ
+413 
-421 VEQVSRERDKARLD
+421 
-435 LEKAEKLN
+435 
-443 LQLVKEVDD
+443 
-452 HHEAMEHHHESKLKD
+452 
-467 LEQDYRGKLSII
+467 
-479 KSDVE
+479 
-484 TDRALLLQQVT
+484 
-495 DQQTK
+495 
-500 LEVDIKLLQGE
+500 
-511 KTSLREKLTLAVQE
+511 QE

-530 SEVTAVVEKLS
+530 SEVTEVVEKLS
-541 ESEKLVSKL
+541 ESEKRVSKL
-550 QKELDFMLKDKLGVV
+550 QKELDFVLKDKLDMV

-571 LLLQEERF
+571 LLHQEERF
-579 AAIIKEYELQSRE
+579 AEIITEYELQSRE
-592 LRDKN
+592 LWDKN
-597 DELQTELERL
+597 DELQIELEKLR
-607 HSHLQESQYRRAWRK
+607 SQLQESQYRRTWRK
-622 MKETKL
+622 MKENKP

-637 TQRGDQSLLVS
+637 TQRGDRSLLAS
-648 QQLSA
+648 RQLCA
-653 AGKTGV
+653 AGKAGV
-659 LFVEAGAS
+659 LFVEAGACA
-667 PVSIETELMTEQ
+667 VSIETELMIEQ

-733 LEELKMKYQEV
+733 LEELKVKYQEV
-744 IDGLKDQLQK
+744 IGGLKDQLQK

-789 ERDKLE
+789 ERDQLE

-808 MRMELHRVLEDNALL
+808 TRMELHRVSEDNALL
-823 RSKLG
+823 RNKLR
-828 RFQQEVEDV
+828 RFQEDV

-853 EKETVLS
+853 EKEMALS

-877 RLNART
+877 QLNART

-909 RLAQTVSQKEEE
+909 RLAETVSQKEEE

-927 LQATSSKLELEYG
+927 LQETSSKLELEFG
-940 RHQSAWQREREL
+940 QHQSAWQQEREL
-952 LQQQLRESREK
+952 LHQQLRESREK
-963 VSQVQ
+963 VTQVQ
-968 ELEMG
+968 ELEVE
-973 LEGVTQE
+973 LERVTQE
-980 CQTLRLMTAQFREE
+980 CQTLRLMAAQFREE

-1020 QQLKDQLESTVPRDC
+1020 QQLKDHLESTVSRDC

-1055 NLSFQAEQASRQ
+1055 SLSFQAEQASRQ
-1067 LAAFQEEHE
+1067 LATFQEDHE
-1076 RLLRTREERTEE
+1076 RLLRTMEERTEE
-1088 LERDVGSMQM
+1088 LEWDVRNMQR
-1098 MLQEKVTQLQE
+1098 MLQEMVTQLQE
-1109 QHDRNVKCDLLLKDL
+1109 QRDRNMKCDLLLKDL

-1133 AVQATEQR
+1133 ALQATEQR

-1155 LSALTQLIRRMAQ
+1155 LSALTELIRRMAQ

>member
-1 MFLPRSGLATVGE
+1 MRDARRIPEIS
-14 HFSSECRLAAVCCGM
+14 RLAAVCCGM
-29 GEAAENKYV
+29 GEEAENKYV
-38 SQLQDVYN
+38 SQLKDVYN

-60 LTELCRKLHLERQLP
+60 LTELCHKLHLERQLP
-75 VLLQTLLGHDHF
+75 VLLQTLLGRNCF

-170 RRSASLESAESLKSD
+170 RRSASLESVESLKSD
-185 EEVESAKEPQNEMFP
+185 EEAESAKESQNEMLA
-200 AQGQTSTW
+200 AQGQMGTW

-214 SPRQTDSPCF
+214 SPRRTASPCF

-236 ELDIGNT
+236 ELDVGNT
-243 GYLSKCE
+243 GYLSKRE

-310 RQLPDHQASE
+310 RQPPDHQ
-320 ENGLRIATPL
+320 
-330 LLSSYE
+330 
-336 CLRPFSCI
+336 
-344 NDGSGFASPA
+344 
-354 QILSI
+354 
-359 WAQEGVENCKE
+359 
-370 ILKSLDFS
+370 SLDFS

-395 LMVSKSGVQHAAF
+395 LMVFKSGVQHAAF

-413 ELNYLEAQ
+413 ELHYLEAQ

-435 LEKAEKLN
+435 LEKAEKRN

-452 HHEAMEHHHESKLKD
+452 HHVAMEHHHESKLKD
-467 LEQDYRGKLSII
+467 LEQDYQGKLSII

-484 TDRALLLQQVT
+484 TDRALLLLQVT
-495 DQQTK
+495 DQHTK

-511 KTSLREKLTLAVQE
+511 KASLREKLTLAVQE

-530 SEVTAVVEKLS
+530 SEVTEVVEKLS
-541 ESEKLVSKL
+541 ESEKRVSKL
-550 QKELDFMLKDKLGVV
+550 QKELDFMLKDKLGMV

-571 LLLQEERF
+571 LLHQEERF
-579 AAIIKEYELQSRE
+579 AEIIKEYELQSRRVKE

-597 DELQTELERL
+597 DELQIELEKLR
-607 HSHLQESQYRRAWRK
+607 SQLQESQYRRAWRK
-622 MKETKL
+622 MKENKP

-637 TQRGDQSLLVS
+637 TQRGDQSLLAS
-648 QQLSA
+648 RRLSA
-653 AGKTGV
+653 AGKAGV
-659 LFVEAGAS
+659 LFLEAGACA
-667 PVSIETELMTEQ
+667 VSIETELMIEQ

-733 LEELKMKYQEV
+733 LEELKVKYQEV

-823 RSKLG
+823 RNKLG
-828 RFQQEVEDV
+828 RFQEDV
-837 EEASNKQRKQ
+837 EEASNNQRKQ

-853 EKETVLS
+853 EKEMALS

-877 RLNART
+877 QLNART
-883 LQLSSQLSDL
+883 LQLNSQLSDL

-909 RLAQTVSQKEEE
+909 RLAETVSQKEEE

-927 LQATSSKLELEYG
+927 LQETSSKLELEFG
-940 RHQSAWQREREL
+940 QHQSAWQQEREL
-952 LQQQLRESREK
+952 LHQQLRESGEK

-968 ELEMG
+968 ELEVE
-973 LEGVTQE
+973 LERVTQE
-980 CQTLRLMTAQFREE
+980 CQTLRLMAAQFREE

-1010 LAQSQHRQEL
+1010 LTQSQHRQEL
-1020 QQLKDQLESTVPRDC
+1020 QQLKDHLASTVSRDC

-1055 NLSFQAEQASRQ
+1055 SLSFQAEQASRQ

-1076 RLLRTREERTEE
+1076 RLLRTMEERTEE
-1088 LERDVGSMQM
+1088 LERDVKNMQR

-1109 QHDRNVKCDLLLKDL
+1109 QRDRNVKCDLLLKDL

-1133 AVQATEQR
+1133 ALQATEQR
-1141 QKNAEK
+1141 EKNAEK

-1155 LSALTQLIRRMAQ
+1155 LSALTELIRRMAQ